1 LTVPAIV
8 AVVCATF
15 EAEPVVAS
23 GGPAAT
29 AVVGASRAKARARAA
44 ATRIALQDTRGE
56 RELRRG
62 YDAPML
68 IGIVI
73 VVCIVLAILAFLLP
87 RLSRY
92 PERGVERTYGAG
104 GRVAG
109 KAPGRLGRWL
119 RKPFDTAN
127 KATRKS
133 ASAGRRG
140 RAEL

>member
-1 LTVPAIV
+1 
-8 AVVCATF
+8 
-15 EAEPVVAS
+15 
-23 GGPAAT
+23 
-29 AVVGASRAKARARAA
+29 
-44 ATRIALQDTRGE
+44 
-56 RELRRG
+56 
-62 YDAPML
+62 ML

-73 VVCIVLAILAFLLP
+73 AVCVVLAILAFLLP

-92 PERGVERTYGAG
+92 PERGVERTYGTG

-119 RKPFDTAN
+119 RKPFDGAN

-140 RAEL
+140 RAKTDAKL